1 MKLYRKLLLF
11 TLAAALLP
19 LSAVGFAVLAGAERA
34 LLVRIGAEQVATA
47 RGAAEQVGRDL
58 EGLFDGVEG
67 VVRTWH
73 PGELSPAELRALPL
87 VLCQRS
93 PYLHAA
99 ALVDAG
105 GAPVVPTVASTEGS
119 PLPDRPAVSPAGLAA
134 FLAAI
139 PLTEALRRQGSLLL
153 TPAYRGPE
161 GRPQVILAKSL
172 PGRGGQPW
180 VVAALVGLEALQ
192 ARVEAAAG
200 SAGAAAVLDP
210 DGRVVVASAGLVVE
224 PEDRAEVQKLRA
236 RPAGGSSY
244 LGSGGGAFQAAWAAV
259 PGSTGWGVFLRL
271 PAEQALAEVARMR
284 RNVLGTSFVSLAAL
298 LFLGWVFVRR
308 ITRGLGRIDRAARE
322 LGGGNLAVRLP
333 ESGRDEVAE
342 VSRTFNRMGT
352 ELQAARAR
360 LERWNEEL
368 RAEVEA
374 RTRELK
380 EAQAQLLESQ
390 KLAAIGQ
397 LGAGVAHEINNPLTG
412 ILGQAQLLLEK
423 KGEADPEASSLRR
436 IEELARRS
444 REITQNLLRF
454 SQQRA
459 EPDFQRLDLDTVV
472 REALSL
478 AEGQIRDAG
487 VPMEVALG
495 GNVPPVRGDAGHL
508 SQVVLNLLA
517 NARAACAGRPG
528 ARIVVSTGAAEGQA
542 WFEVK
547 DTGKGIPP
555 DVLPRI
561 FEPFFTTKDVWS
573 NVGLGLSVS
582 FRIVSEHGGRFRVD
596 SRPGEGSTFR
606 VLLPPH
612 RAAV

>member
-19 LSAVGFAVLAGAERA
+19 LTAVGFAVLAGAERA
-34 LLVRIGAEQVATA
+34 LLVRIAAEQAATA

-58 EGLFDGVEG
+58 EGLFDLVEG
-67 VVRTWH
+67 VVQNWH
-73 PGELSPAELRALPL
+73 PADLSADELRALPL
-87 VLCQRS
+87 VLCRQS
-93 PYLHAA
+93 PHIHAV
-99 ALVDAG
+99 ALVDARG
-105 GAPVVPTVASTEGS
+105 RPVAPPFASTEAA
-119 PLPDRPAVSPAGLAA
+119 PLEDHPAVSQEGLVA
-134 FLAAI
+134 FLAAV
-139 PLTEALRRQGSLLL
+139 PRDEAIRREGSLLL
-153 TPAYRGPE
+153 TQAYRGPE
-161 GRPQVILAKSL
+161 GRPQVIVARSI
-172 PGRGGQPW
+172 PGRDGQAW
-180 VVAALVGLEALQ
+180 VVAVLVGLEGLQ

-210 DGRVVVASAGLVVE
+210 DGRVVVASPGLAVE
-224 PEDRAEVQKLRA
+224 AEDRAEAQRLRA
-236 RPAGGSSY
+236 SPPGGSSY
-244 LGSGGGAFQAAWAAV
+244 RGAGGDAFQAAWAPV
-259 PGSTGWGVFLRL
+259 PGNTGWGVFLRL
-271 PAEQALAEVARMR
+271 PASQALAEVARMR
-284 RNVLGTSFVSLAAL
+284 RNVLGASFVSLAAL
-298 LFLGWVFVRR
+298 LVLGWVFVRR
-308 ITRGLGRIDRAARE
+308 ITSGLARIDQAARD
-322 LGGGNLAVRLP
+322 LGSGNLAVRLP
-333 ESGRDEVAE
+333 EAGRDEVAE
-342 VSRTFNRMGT
+342 VSRTFNRMGA

-374 RTRELK
+374 RTRDLK

-412 ILGQAQLLLEK
+412 ILGQAQLLLERRGK
-423 KGEADPEASSLRR
+423 ADPEAAPLRR

-459 EPDFQRLDLDTVV
+459 EPDFQPLDLNSMV
-472 REALSL
+472 RETLTL

-487 VPMEVALG
+487 VPLEVALAPD
-495 GNVPPVRGDAGHL
+495 VPQVRGDAGHL
-508 SQVVLNLLA
+508 SQVLLNLLS
-517 NARAACAGRPG
+517 NARAACAGRAG
-528 ARIVVSTGAAEGQA
+528 ATITVGTGVQDDQVCL
-542 WFEVK
+542 EVK
-547 DTGKGIPP
+547 DTGKGIAPE
-555 DVLPRI
+555 VLPRI
-561 FEPFFTTKDVWS
+561 FEPFFTTKEVWS

-582 FRIVSEHGGRFRVD
+582 FRIVSEHGGRLRVD

>member
-1 MKLYRKLLLF
+1 LKLYRKLLLF

-19 LSAVGFAVLAGAERA
+19 LTAVGFAVLAGAERA
-34 LLVRIGAEQVATA
+34 LLARIGAEQAATA

-58 EGLFDGVEG
+58 EVLFDGVEG
-67 VVRTWH
+67 VVHSWR
-73 PGELSPAELRALPL
+73 PGELSPEELRALPL
-87 VLCQRS
+87 LLCRQSR
-93 PYLHAA
+93 YLHAV

-105 GAPVVPTVASTEGS
+105 GRPVVPPFASTETA
-119 PLPDRPAVSPAGLAA
+119 PLEDRPAVSAAGMAA

-139 PLTEALRRQGSLLL
+139 PREEAIQRQGSLLL
-153 TPAYRGPE
+153 TPAYQGPE
-161 GRPQVILAKSL
+161 GRPQVVLARSL
-172 PGRGGQPW
+172 PGRGGAPW
-180 VVAALVGLEALQ
+180 VVGALVGLEGLQ

-210 DGRVVVASAGLVVE
+210 DERLVVGSPGLVLE
-224 PEDRAEVQKLRA
+224 PEDRAEAQRLRA
-236 RPAGGSSY
+236 GPPGGGSY
-244 LGSGGGAFQAAWAAV
+244 RGSGATTFQAAWASV

-271 PAEQALAEVARMR
+271 PAAQALAEVARMR

-298 LFLGWVFVRR
+298 FFLGWVFVRR
-308 ITRGLGRIDRAARE
+308 ITRGLARIDRAARE
-322 LGGGNLAVRLP
+322 LGGGNMAVRLP

-342 VSRTFNRMGT
+342 VSRTFNRMGA
-352 ELQAARAR
+352 ELQQARAK

-412 ILGQAQLLLEK
+412 ILGQAQLLLER
-423 KGEADPEASSLRR
+423 KGQADPEAASLRR
-436 IEELARRS
+436 IEDLARRS

-459 EPDFQRLDLDTVV
+459 EPDFQRLELNGVV
-472 REALSL
+472 REALTL

-487 VPMEVALG
+487 VSMEVSLG
-495 GNVPPVRGDAGHL
+495 EDVPPVRGDAGHL
-508 SQVVLNLLA
+508 SQVLLHLLS
-517 NARAACAGRPG
+517 NARAACAGRQG
-528 ARIVVSTGAAEGQA
+528 ARITVSTSAVEGQA
-542 WFEVK
+542 CLEVK

-561 FEPFFTTKDVWS
+561 FEPFFTTKEVWS